1 MLAFVSARGYG
12 LGQALASYGSLTSLS
27 VKHGDLETLK
37 SFLSLSILSVYD
49 FPVVES

>member
-1 MLAFVSARGYG
+1 MLAFVSASGYG
-12 LGQALASYGSLTSLS
+12 LGRAVASSGPLTSLS

-37 SFLSLSILSVYD
+37 SFLSLSILRVHG